1 MDTCACVF
9 AHACSL
15 HYLYHQSKENSGSD
29 VSTSF
34 VTSTSFQNEKKRVA
48 CATCLDLVEKSRGG
62 GRRREAVAVTAS
74 TCSGLPS
81 PARSRV
87 SAALS
92 RIQRRLR
99 PIAPLPLTLTPR
111 HPFRPRRS
119 HFRIS
124 DEFHLHFSIG
134 YSSYARFAELSDS
147 LSVFLMGWGNISF
160 SECLELS
167 ILEYKN

>member
-1 MDTCACVF
+1 MRVCLRTHVHCIICTINQKRTVVPTSLRPSLRLPASRMRKN
-9 AHACSL
+9 ASHA
-15 HYLYHQSKENSGSD
+15 QPA
-29 VSTSF
+29 STWW
-34 VTSTSFQNEKKRVA
+34 KRA
-48 CATCLDLVEKSRGG
+48 GGG